1 MKRTEKHQLI
11 EQVKQTLRERK
22 AADRSMSSRQRDDA
36 IREGLLLAEQ
46 LKRGEMFDYACR
58 LLLLLRS
65 ADTGDNAL
73 RLKLAQTHAFCTYKN
88 QDQPVLERLDAAL
101 GMLEQ
106 GAQLSAGPTQETLG
120 LAGSIHKQKWL
131 VDGQKQHLETAFRYY
146 YRGHQ
151 HGVTTSDFGYTGLN
165 AAFVLDLLSEI
176 EADAEPDGFGGAAA
190 RQALAREIRKDI
202 VAGLGPAMST
212 PAGSGYWAAVTL
224 GEAYFGLGDYDNA
237 LAWFQTA
244 KSRPAQ
250 GWQRETTARQL
261 ARLALIQE
269 RAAAAPQAG
278 AVAAAAS
285 RVPDALD
292 PAVASAIAAVGLSAT
307 TPETEPS
314 PAVRARPYDV
324 VRELLDL
331 PEDVIRSAFLGK
343 VGLALSGGGFRASLF
358 HIGVLARLAEQDI
371 LRRVEVF
378 SCVSGGSIIGAHYYL
393 ELRHLLQSKTDDE
406 IVANDYVELVQRVA
420 ARFLQG
426 VQRNVRMRAL
436 ASLPANLRMIFSSK
450 YSRTHRLGELYEA
463 EIFSLIDDGG
473 AGKPRYFD
481 ELEIHPKG
489 AQEGF
494 HPRWDNWQRRAK
506 VPVLVLN
513 ATSLN
518 TGHLWQFTASYMG
531 EPASCIN
538 TSVDGNY
545 RLRRMWYGEA
555 PPFFQ
560 KMRLGYAVAASSC
573 VPGLFEPLQFT
584 GLYPDITVSLVD
596 GGVHDNQGLIGVIEQ
611 GCDNLIVSDAS
622 GQMDQEDA
630 PSSSFLN
637 VVSRSNSVLQ
647 ARLRD
652 VQFRDLDTRGRSS
665 IVRSAVVH
673 LKQELL
679 VAPRDWAGCDDPKET
694 DDDSA
699 SLRSFT
705 TYGVRRDVQRLLA
718 GVRTDL
724 DAFCDAEAM
733 ALMLSGYRMTDR
745 RLALSPAWNTL
756 KREPAVWPFQ
766 QLEPAMTRATDDD
779 RLMKVLR
786 TASSLPFKAWRLVPA
801 LRYLSM
807 ALLAAV
813 AVGLVYVH
821 LQWGPRTLADVAAVL
836 PESLQVR
843 VGDVIFVVVGL
854 AVSVLGLSIVARALQ
869 LRGAVSRAALGVGV
883 AAIGWVVALVHL
895 AVFDR
900 LYLSYGSRD
909 RFHD

>member
-1 MKRTEKHQLI
+1 M
-11 EQVKQTLRERK
+11 
-22 AADRSMSSRQRDDA
+22 
-36 IREGLLLAEQ
+36 
-46 LKRGEMFDYACR
+46 
-58 LLLLLRS
+58 
-65 ADTGDNAL
+65 
-73 RLKLAQTHAFCTYKN
+73 
-88 QDQPVLERLDAAL
+88 LERLDAAL

-120 LAGSIHKQKWL
+120 LAGSIYKQKWL

-151 HGVTTSDFGYTGLN
+151 RGVTTSDFGYTGIN

-190 RQALAREIRKDI
+190 RQALAREVRKDI
-202 VAGLGPAMST
+202 VAGLGPAMNT
-212 PAGSGYWAAVTL
+212 PAGSGYWPAVTL

-237 LAWFQTA
+237 LVWFQTA

-250 GWQRETTARQL
+250 GWQRETTSRQL

-269 RAAAAPQAG
+269 RAAAAQQAPAAAG
-278 AVAAAAS
+278 AGAKA
-285 RVPDALD
+285 DALD
-292 PAVASAIAAVGLSAT
+292 PAVASAIAAAGLSAT
-307 TPETEPS
+307 PETGLS
-314 PAVRARPYDV
+314 PVVRARPYDV

-371 LRRVEVF
+371 LRRVEVL

-393 ELRHLLQSKTDDE
+393 ELRHLLQSKSDDE
-406 IVANDYVELVQRVA
+406 LSANDYVELIQRVA

-463 EIFSLIDDGG
+463 EIFSLINDGG
-473 AGKPRYFD
+473 AGKPRYVD

-489 AQEGF
+489 APEGF

-555 PPFFQ
+555 PPLFK

-630 PSSSFLN
+630 PSGGFLN

-705 TYGVRRDVQRLLA
+705 DVRSSPRRAASAGGSADRPGRVLRCRGDGAHAERLSHDGQATCAESGMEYAHAQGGGVAVSATRPCDDARHRRRPSDEGPSYGLIAAVQGVAPRPGTQVCVDGAPGGSGRRSHLRA
-718 GVRTDL
+718 
-724 DAFCDAEAM
+724 
-733 ALMLSGYRMTDR
+733 
-745 RLALSPAWNTL
+745 
-756 KREPAVWPFQ
+756 
-766 QLEPAMTRATDDD
+766 PAMGAAHTRGGSRHAARFAPGQGRRRHVRCGRPGGVDVRPRRRCT
-779 RLMKVLR
+779 R
-786 TASSLPFKAWRLVPA
+786 TAGSRDCLAPA
-801 LRYLSM
+801 L
-807 ALLAAV
+807 
-813 AVGLVYVH
+813 G
-821 LQWGPRTLADVAAVL
+821 
-836 PESLQVR
+836 
-843 VGDVIFVVVGL
+843 I
-854 AVSVLGLSIVARALQ
+854 
-869 LRGAVSRAALGVGV
+869 GV
-883 AAIGWVVALVHL
+883 ATVGWLVALVHL

-900 LYLSYGSRD
+900 LYLSYGR
-909 RFHD
+909 HDQFKES

>member
-1 MKRTEKHQLI
+1 MNRTEKHQLLN
-11 EQVKQTLRERK
+11 QVKQTLRERK
-22 AADRSMSSRQRDDA
+22 AADRSMTLRQRDDA

-46 LKRGEMFDYACR
+46 LKTGEMFDYACR
-58 LLLLLRS
+58 LLVLLRS

-101 GMLEQ
+101 TILEQ

-120 LAGSIHKQKWL
+120 LAGSIYKQKWL

-151 HGVTTSDFGYTGLN
+151 HGVTTSDFGYTGIN

-202 VAGLGPAMST
+202 VAGLGPAMGT

-224 GEAYFGLGDYDNA
+224 GEAYFGLGDFDNA

-269 RAAAAPQAG
+269 RAAAAQQTPAAAG
-278 AVAAAAS
+278 AARA
-285 RVPDALD
+285 PDALD
-292 PAVASAIAAVGLSAT
+292 PAVASAIAAAGLSST
-307 TPETEPS
+307 TETGPS

-358 HIGVLARLAEQDI
+358 HIGVLARLAEQDA
-371 LRRVEVF
+371 LRRVEVL

-393 ELRHLLQSKTDDE
+393 ELRHLLQSKADDE
-406 IVANDYVELVQRVA
+406 ISANDYVELVQRVA

-436 ASLPANLRMIFSSK
+436 ASLPANIRMIFSSK
-450 YSRTHRLGELYEA
+450 YSRTHRLGELYEK

-473 AGKPRYFD
+473 AGKPRYLD

-489 AQEGF
+489 APEGF

-513 ATSLN
+513 ATALN
-518 TGHLWQFTASYMG
+518 TGHLWQFTASFMG

-555 PPFFQ
+555 PPLFK

-630 PSSSFLN
+630 PSSGFLN

-652 VQFRDLDTRGRSS
+652 VQFRELDTRARSS
-665 IVRSAVVH
+665 IMRSAVVH
-673 LKQELL
+673 LKQDLL

-694 DDDSA
+694 VDDSA

-705 TYGVRRDVQRLLA
+705 TYGIRRDVQRLLA

-733 ALMLSGYRMTDR
+733 ALMLSGYRMMDR
-745 RLALSPAWNTL
+745 RLALSASWNTL
-756 KREPAVWPFQ
+756 TREPATWPFHR
-766 QLEPAMTRATDDD
+766 LEPVMTRATDDD
-779 RLMKVLR
+779 RLIKVLH
-786 TASSLPFKAWRLVPA
+786 TASLLPFKAWRLVPA

-813 AVGLVYVH
+813 VLGLVYVH
-821 LQWGPRTLADVAAVL
+821 LEWGPRTLADVAAVL

-854 AVSVLGLSIVARALQ
+854 AVSFLGLSIVARALQ
-869 LRGAVSRAALGVGV
+869 LRGAVSRVALGVGV
-883 AAIGWVVALVHL
+883 ATVGWLVALVHL

-900 LYLSYGSRD
+900 LYLSYGRRD

>member
-1 MKRTEKHQLI
+1 MKRTEKHQLLD
-11 EQVKQTLRERK
+11 QVKQTLRERK
-22 AADRSMSSRQRDDA
+22 AADRSMSPRQRDDA
-36 IREGLLLAEQ
+36 IREGLLLVEQ
-46 LKRGEMFDYACR
+46 LKTGEMFDYACR
-58 LLLLLRS
+58 LLALLRS

-73 RLKLAQTHAFCTYKN
+73 RLKLAQMHAFCTYKN

-101 GMLEQ
+101 AILEQ

-120 LAGSIHKQKWL
+120 LAGSIYKQKWL
-131 VDGQKQHLETAFRYY
+131 VDGQKQHLETAFRSY

-151 HGVTTSDFGYTGLN
+151 QGVTASDFGYTGIN

-202 VAGLGPAMST
+202 VAGLGPLMST
-212 PAGSGYWAAVTL
+212 PAGSGYWPAVTL

-250 GWQRETTARQL
+250 GWQRESTARQL

-269 RAAAAPQAG
+269 RAAAAQQTP
-278 AVAAAAS
+278 AAAGHALA
-285 RVPDALD
+285 PDALE
-292 PAVASAIAAVGLSAT
+292 PAVASAIAAAGLSAT
-307 TPETEPS
+307 PENGPA

-331 PEDVIRSAFLGK
+331 PEDIIRSAFLGK

-358 HIGVLARLAEQDI
+358 HIGMLARLAEQDI
-371 LRRVEVF
+371 LRRVEVL

-393 ELRHLLQSKTDDE
+393 ELRHLLQSKSDDE
-406 IVANDYVELVQRVA
+406 ISADDYVELVQRVA

-463 EIFSLIDDGG
+463 EIFSLINDGG
-473 AGKPRYFD
+473 AGKPRYLD

-489 AQEGF
+489 APEGF

-518 TGHLWQFTASYMG
+518 TGHLWQFTASFMG

-555 PPFFQ
+555 PPLFR

-573 VPGLFEPLQFT
+573 VPGLFEPLHFT

-611 GCDNLIVSDAS
+611 GCDNLLVSDAS

-630 PSSSFLN
+630 PSSGLLN

-652 VQFRDLDTRGRSS
+652 VQFRELDTRARSS

-694 DDDSA
+694 EDDSA

-705 TYGVRRDVQRLLA
+705 TYGIRRDVQRLLA

-756 KREPAVWPFQ
+756 TRKPAAWPFQ
-766 QLEPAMTRATDDD
+766 RLEAAMTRATDDD
-779 RLMKVLR
+779 RLMQVLR

-813 AVGLVYVH
+813 VVGLVYVH
-821 LQWGPRTLADVAAVL
+821 LQWGPRTLADVAAML
-836 PESLQVR
+836 PDSLQVR
-843 VGDVIFVVVGL
+843 VGDVMFVVVGL
-854 AVSVLGLSIVARALQ
+854 AVSMFGLGVVARALQ
-869 LRGAVSRAALGVGV
+869 LRGIASRLALGIGV
-883 AAIGWVVALVHL
+883 AAVGWLVALVHL

-900 LYLSYGSRD
+900 LYLSYGR
-909 RFHD
+909 HDQFKE